1 MSMIKIRNGLDLPL
15 AGSPALRIDTAPPP
29 ASVAVLGPDSVGLRP
44 TMRVQE
50 GEQVRLGQVLFE
62 DKKTPGVLYTAPAS
76 GTVRAIHRG
85 EQRVFESLVIDVD
98 PQGPEHQALEFP
110 AFDAATL
117 GSLPREQ
124 VVDMLVKSGLW
135 TALRTRPFSKVPS
148 PEAQPAAVFV
158 NVMDTHPLGFD
169 PQLVLDEAA
178 DVFAAGLDVLAR
190 LAPTVFVCAAPS
202 TRLPAARAA
211 QVRTQVFDGPHP
223 AGLTG
228 THIHHLMPAG
238 RQRQVWS
245 LNYQD
250 VIAIGRLFTTGR
262 LNMSRVV
269 ALAGPAVR
277 VPRLVRTRV
286 GADLMQL
293 TQGELQPGTHRIVSG
308 SVLSGRTAAGHM
320 AYLGRY
326 HLHVSVLPEGH
337 DRAFM
342 GWASVGADRFSAM
355 RIYLSQ
361 FLPGKRFA
369 MNTSTNGSPRA
380 MVPIGAYE
388 KVMPLDIL
396 PTHLLRALIV
406 GDLET
411 AEHLGALELD
421 EEDLALCTYVCPGK
435 YEYGDILRDNLTRIE
450 KEG

>member
-1 MSMIKIRNGLDLPL
+1 MIKIKKGLDLPL
-15 AGSPALRIDTAPPP
+15 SGSPAPELDTAPTPH
-29 ASVAVLGPDSVGLRP
+29 AVALLGSDYVGLRP

-50 GEQVRLGQVLFE
+50 GDTVRLGQVLFE

-85 EQRVFESLVIDVD
+85 HQRSFESLVIDVASE
-98 PQGPEHQALEFP
+98 GPEHDGVTFAAHAPEAL
-110 AFDAATL
+110 
-117 GSLPREQ
+117 GQLPREAI
-124 VVDMLVKSGLW
+124 VRTLLDSGLW

-148 PEAQPAAVFV
+148 PEAQPAAIFV
-158 NVMDTHPLGFD
+158 NAMDTHPLGFD
-169 PQLVLDEAA
+169 PQPVLDEGA
-178 DVFAAGLDVLAR
+178 DAFAAGLDVLAR
-190 LAPTVFVCAAPS
+190 LAPTVFVCHAPG

-211 QVRTQVFDGPHP
+211 QVRAQAFDGPHP

-228 THIHHLMPAG
+228 THIHFLMPAS

-262 LNMSRVV
+262 LDLSRVV
-269 ALAGPAVR
+269 ALAGPQVR
-277 VPRLVRTRV
+277 RPRLVRTRI
-286 GADLMQL
+286 GADLEQL
-293 TQGELQPGTHRIVSG
+293 THGELQGAHRRIISG
-308 SVLSGRTAAGHM
+308 SVLSGRTAAGPLGF
-320 AYLGRY
+320 LGRY
-326 HLHVSVLPEGH
+326 HLHVSVLPEG
-337 DRAFM
+337 DERVFM
-342 GWASVGADRFSAM
+342 GWASPGAGRFSAM

-361 FLPGKRFA
+361 FMGGKRFD

-396 PTHLLRALIV
+396 PTHLLRSLIV

>member
-1 MSMIKIRNGLDLPL
+1 MIKIKKGLDLPL
-15 AGSPALRIDTAPPP
+15 AGAP
-29 ASVAVLGPDSVGLRP
+29 ASHIDAVPAPRAVALLGADYIGLRP

-50 GEQVRLGQVLFE
+50 GETVRLGQVLFE

-85 EQRVFESLVIDVD
+85 AQRMFESLVIDVA
-98 PQGPEHQALEFP
+98 PQGPEH
-110 AFDAATL
+110 DAVTFAAHDVASL
-117 GSLPREQ
+117 SGLPRED
-124 VVDMLVKSGLW
+124 VVKTLVDSGLW
-135 TALRTRPFSKVPS
+135 TALRTRPFSKVPALD
-148 PEAQPAAVFV
+148 AQPAAVFV
-158 NVMDTHPLGFD
+158 NAMDTHPLGFD
-169 PQLVLDEAA
+169 PQPVLDEGAEA
-178 DVFAAGLDVLAR
+178 FAAGLDVLAR
-190 LAPTVFVCAAPS
+190 LAPAVYVCHAPG
-202 TRLPAARAA
+202 TRLPAARAP
-211 QVRTQVFDGPHP
+211 QVRTEAFDGPHP

-228 THIHHLMPAG
+228 THIHYLLPAG

-262 LNMSRVV
+262 LDLGRVV
-269 ALAGPAVR
+269 ALAGPSVR
-277 VPRLVRTRV
+277 QPRLLRTRV
-286 GADLMQL
+286 GADLAQL
-293 TQGELQPGTHRIVSG
+293 TQGELQPGVHRIVSG
-308 SVLSGRTAAGHM
+308 SVLSGRTASGNIGF
-320 AYLGRY
+320 LGRY

-342 GWASVGADRFSAM
+342 GWLSPGTDRFSAM

-361 FLPGKRFA
+361 FMGGKRFA

-388 KVMPLDIL
+388 KIMPLDVL
-396 PTHLLRALIV
+396 PTQLLRSLIV
-406 GDLET
+406 GDLEV
-411 AEHLGALELD
+411 AEQLGALELD

>member
-1 MSMIKIRNGLDLPL
+1 MIKIKKGLDLPL
-15 AGSPALRIDTAPPP
+15 AGTPAPELD
-29 ASVAVLGPDSVGLRP
+29 VAAVPRAVALLGPDYIGLRP
-44 TMRVQE
+44 TMRVEE
-50 GEQVRLGQVLFE
+50 GQAVRLGQVLFE
-62 DKKTPGVLYTAPAS
+62 DKKNPGVLYTAPAS

-85 EQRVFESLVIDVD
+85 AQRMFESLVIDVA
-98 PQGPEHQALEFP
+98 PEGPEHDALCFP
-110 AFDAATL
+110 VHEPAAL
-117 GSLPREQ
+117 AALPRED
-124 VVDMLVKSGLW
+124 VVRTLVDSGLW
-135 TALRTRPFSKVPS
+135 TALRARPFSKVPA
-148 PEAQPAAVFV
+148 PDALPAAVFV

-169 PQLVLDEAA
+169 PQPVLDEGA
-178 DVFAAGLDVLAR
+178 DVFAAGLEVLAR
-190 LAPTVFVCAAPS
+190 LAPTVYVCHAPG
-202 TRLPAARAA
+202 TRVPAARAA

-228 THIHHLMPAG
+228 THMHFLMPAG
-238 RQRQVWS
+238 RHRQVWS

-250 VIAIGRLFTTGR
+250 VMAIGRLFTTGR
-262 LNMSRVV
+262 LDLTRVV
-269 ALAGPAVR
+269 ALAGPSVR
-277 VPRLVRTRV
+277 RPRLVRTRI
-286 GADLMQL
+286 GADLGQL
-293 TQGELQPGTHRIVSG
+293 VQAELQPGTHRTVSG
-308 SVLSGRTAAGHM
+308 SVLSGRQATDHM
-320 AYLGRY
+320 GFLGRY

-342 GWASVGADRFSAM
+342 GWMSPGTDRFSVM

-361 FLPGKRFA
+361 FMGGKRFA

-396 PTHLLRALIV
+396 PTQLLRSLIV
-406 GDLET
+406 GDLEV
-411 AEHLGALELD
+411 AEQLGALELD

>member
-1 MSMIKIRNGLDLPL
+1 MIKIQKGLDLPL
-15 AGSPALRIDTAPPP
+15 AGVPNKQIDVAPAART
-29 ASVAVLGPDSVGLRP
+29 VALLGPDYVGLRP

-50 GEQVRLGQVLFE
+50 GDTVRLGQVLFE

-85 EQRVFESLVIDVD
+85 EQRAFESLVIEVA
-98 PQGPEHQALEFP
+98 PQGPEHDAIRFP
-110 AFDAATL
+110 AHAVAAL
-117 GSLPREQ
+117 ASLPREQ
-124 VVDMLVKSGLW
+124 VVRTLLDSGLW
-135 TALRTRPFSKVPS
+135 TALRTRPFSKVPA
-148 PEAQPAAVFV
+148 PDAQPAAIFV
-158 NVMDTHPLGFD
+158 NAMDTHPLGFD
-169 PQLVLDEAA
+169 PQPVIDEKAEA
-178 DVFAAGLDVLAR
+178 FAAGLDVLAR
-190 LAPTVFVCAAPS
+190 LAPTVFVCHAPA

-211 QVRTQVFDGPHP
+211 QVRTQAFSGPHP
-223 AGLTG
+223 AGLSG
-228 THIHHLMPAG
+228 THIHHLLPAS

-250 VIAIGRLFTTGR
+250 VIAIGHLFTTGE
-262 LNMSRVV
+262 LDLSRVV
-269 ALAGPAVR
+269 ALAGPSVLR
-277 VPRLVRTRV
+277 PRLLRTRV
-286 GADLMQL
+286 GADLAQL
-293 TQGELQPGTHRIVSG
+293 TAGQLQPGTHRTISG
-308 SVLSGRTAAGHM
+308 SVLSGRTAVGHL
-320 AYLGRY
+320 AFLGRY
-326 HLHVSVLPEGH
+326 HLHVSVLAEGH

-342 GWASVGADRFSAM
+342 GWMSPGTDRFSAM

-361 FLPGKRFA
+361 FMGGKRFA

-396 PTHLLRALIV
+396 PTQLLRSLIV
-406 GDLET
+406 GDLEV
-411 AEHLGALELD
+411 AEQLGALELD

>member
-1 MSMIKIRNGLDLPL
+1 MIKIKKGLDLPL
-15 AGSPALRIDTAPPP
+15 AGAPAPELDVAPAPR
-29 ASVAVLGPDSVGLRP
+29 AVALLGPDYIGLRP

-50 GEQVRLGQVLFE
+50 GDTVRLGQVLFE
-62 DKKTPGVLYTAPAS
+62 DKKNPGVRYTAPAS

-85 EQRVFESLVIDVD
+85 YQRMFESLVIDVA
-98 PQGPEHQALEFP
+98 PQGPEHDAITYPAYEAAALP
-110 AFDAATL
+110 
-117 GSLPREQ
+117 SLPRED
-124 VVDMLVKSGLW
+124 VVSTLVDSGLW
-135 TALRTRPFSKVPS
+135 TALRTRPFSKVPALD
-148 PEAQPAAVFV
+148 AQPAAIFV

-169 PQLVLDEAA
+169 PQVVLDEGA
-178 DVFAAGLDVLAR
+178 DAFVCGLDVLAR
-190 LAPTVFVCAAPS
+190 LAPTVFVCHAPG
-202 TRLPAARAA
+202 TRLPALRAS
-211 QVRTQVFDGPHP
+211 QVRTEAFDGPHP

-228 THIHHLMPAG
+228 THMHFLMPAG
-238 RQRQVWS
+238 RHRQLWS

-262 LNMSRVV
+262 LDLTRVV

-277 VPRLVRTRV
+277 KPRLLRTRV
-286 GADLMQL
+286 GADLAQL
-293 TQGELQPGTHRIVSG
+293 TQGELLAGTHRTVSG
-308 SVLSGRTAAGHM
+308 SVLSGRTASDHLGF
-320 AYLGRY
+320 LGRY

-337 DRAFM
+337 ERAFM
-342 GWASVGADRFSAM
+342 GWLSPGTDRFSAM

-361 FLPGKRFA
+361 FMGGKRFA

-396 PTHLLRALIV
+396 PTQLLRSLIV
-406 GDLET
+406 GDLEV
-411 AEHLGALELD
+411 AEQLGALELD

>member
-1 MSMIKIRNGLDLPL
+1 MIKIKQGLDLPL
-15 AGSPALRIDTAPPP
+15 AGAPAPDIDAAPAPC
-29 ASVAVLGPDSVGLRP
+29 SVALLGPDYIGLRP

-50 GEQVRLGQVLFE
+50 GDTVRLGQVLFE

-85 EQRVFESLVIDVD
+85 AQRMFESLVIDVAS
-98 PQGPEHQALEFP
+98 QGPEHDAITFASHEVAAL
-110 AFDAATL
+110 AD
-117 GSLPREQ
+117 LPRED
-124 VVDMLVKSGLW
+124 VVRILIDSGLW

-148 PEAQPAAVFV
+148 PQAKPAAIFV
-158 NVMDTHPLGFD
+158 NAMDTHPLGFD
-169 PQLVLDEAA
+169 PQAVLDAGA
-178 DVFAAGLDVLAR
+178 DAFTAGLDVLSR
-190 LAPTVFVCAAPS
+190 LAPTVFVCHSPG
-202 TRLPAARAA
+202 TRLPAARSA
-211 QVRTQVFDGPHP
+211 QVRTQAFDGPHP

-228 THIHHLMPAG
+228 THIHHLMPAS

-262 LNMSRVV
+262 LDMSRVV
-269 ALAGPAVR
+269 ALAGPSVR
-277 VPRLVRTRV
+277 KPRLLRTRI
-286 GADLMQL
+286 GADLAEL
-293 TQGELQPGTHRIVSG
+293 TDGQLQPGEHRVISG
-308 SVLSGRTAAGHM
+308 SVLSGRTAAGHLGF
-320 AYLGRY
+320 LGRY

-337 DRAFM
+337 ERAFM
-342 GWASVGADRFSAM
+342 GWLSPGTDRFSAM

-361 FLPGKRFA
+361 FMGARRFA

-396 PTHLLRALIV
+396 PTQLLRSLIV
-406 GDLET
+406 GDVET
-411 AEHLGALELD
+411 AEQLGALELD

>member
-1 MSMIKIRNGLDLPL
+1 MIKIKKGLDLPL
-15 AGSPALRIDTAPPP
+15 AGIPAPELEAAPAPR
-29 ASVAVLGPDSVGLRP
+29 SVALLGPDYVGLRP

-50 GEQVRLGQVLFE
+50 GDAVRLGQVLFE

-85 EQRVFESLVIDVD
+85 AQRMFESLVIDVAL
-98 PQGPEHQALEFP
+98 QGPDHDAVTFP
-110 AFDAATL
+110 IHSVQSL

-124 VVDMLVKSGLW
+124 VVENLLVSGLW
-135 TALRTRPFSKVPS
+135 TALRTRPFSKVPA
-148 PEAQPAAVFV
+148 PDAQPAAIFV

-169 PQLVLDEAA
+169 PQVVLDTSA
-178 DVFAAGLDVLAR
+178 DAFAAGLDVLAR
-190 LAPTVFVCAAPS
+190 LAPTVYVCHAPG
-202 TRLPAARAA
+202 TRLPAARSE
-211 QVRTQVFDGPHP
+211 QVLSQAFDGPHP
-223 AGLTG
+223 AGLSG
-228 THIHHLMPAG
+228 THIHCLLPAS
-238 RQRQVWS
+238 RKRQVWS

-250 VIAIGRLFTTGR
+250 VIAIGRLFTTGQ
-262 LNMSRVV
+262 LDLSRVV
-269 ALAGPAVR
+269 ALAGPSVR
-277 VPRLVRTRV
+277 RPRLLRTRI
-286 GADLMQL
+286 GADLDQL
-293 TQGELQPGTHRIVSG
+293 TQGELHPGTHRTVSG
-308 SVLSGRTAAGHM
+308 SVLSGRKATDQLAF
-320 AYLGRY
+320 LGRY

-337 DRAFM
+337 ERAFL
-342 GWASVGADRFSAM
+342 GWLSLGADRFSAM

-361 FLPGKRFA
+361 FMPGKRFA

-396 PTHLLRALIV
+396 PTQLLRALIV
-406 GDLET
+406 GDLEV